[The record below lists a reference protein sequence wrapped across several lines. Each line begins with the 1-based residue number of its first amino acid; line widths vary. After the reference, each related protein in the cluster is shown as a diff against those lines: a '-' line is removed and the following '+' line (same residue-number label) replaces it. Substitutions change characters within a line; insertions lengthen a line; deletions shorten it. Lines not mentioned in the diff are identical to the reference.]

1 MAEFP
6 SNQDIQN
13 GMKVL
18 VELKKN
24 RGTGTLTEG
33 IVLRKLSNVTHDD
46 NGIVVVLEK
55 DQQGIEQ
62 QGRVHKILDL
72 NFIDKNNPDT
82 HISLHPGENLTN
94 RIKVMNLFSRAKD
107 FIWILNGYFLKQHFE
122 ILHEVLESNKN
133 ISEVKILTIVP
144 RKKKDLERLKV
155 YANLF
160 KDEFGDDVSI
170 DFKVINDKTIG
181 SDIHDRFY
189 YTKNQAYTF
198 IELDTLLRNQR
209 ANIDLQPEEDFEKN
223 VEDDFMQYWRNSTSF
238 SLFDTDD
245 YVQLVNYFQ
254 RLEQNS
260 KK

>member
-1 MAEFP
+1 MNDFP
-6 SNQDIQN
+6 SNDEIKI

-18 VELKKN
+18 VELIKD
-24 RGTGTLTEG
+24 RGNGKLTEG
-33 IVLRKLSNVTHDD
+33 IVIEKTGFMNKDRHGCLA
-46 NGIVVVLEK
+46 IVKIKKNEK
-55 DQQGIEQ
+55 Y
-62 QGRVHKILDL
+62 QGRVYKILDP

-82 HISLHPGENLTN
+82 HISLHPGENLRN

-122 ILHEVLESNKN
+122 ILHEVLETNKN
-133 ISEVKILTIVP
+133 VSEVKILTIVP

-155 YANLF
+155 YADLF

-170 DFKVINDKTIG
+170 DFKVINDKNVG
-181 SDIHDRFY
+181 CDIHDRFY

-223 VEDDFMQYWRNSTSF
+223 VEDDFMQYWRSSTSYN
-238 SLFDTDD
+238 LFDTDD

-260 KK
+260 NK

>member
-1 MAEFP
+1 MPTFP
-6 SNQDIQN
+6 SNKDIQV
-13 GMKVL
+13 GMKV
-18 VELKKN
+18 VAELKKD

-33 IVLRKLSNVTHDD
+33 IVKKKLTNVEYDQ
-46 NGIVVVLEK
+46 NGIVVLLEK
-55 DQQGIEQ
+55 DQDKIEQ
-62 QGRVHKILDL
+62 QGRVHKILDP
-72 NFIDKNNPDT
+72 NFIDENNPDT
-82 HISLHPGENLTN
+82 HISLHPGEPLKN
-94 RIKVMNLFSRAKD
+94 RIKVLNLFSRAKD

-122 ILHEVLESNKN
+122 ILREVLETNKN
-133 ISEVKILTIVP
+133 VSEVKILTIVP

-155 YANLF
+155 YADLF

-170 DFKVINDKTIG
+170 DFKVINDKNVG
-181 SDIHDRFY
+181 YDIHDRFY

-223 VEDDFMQYWRNSTSF
+223 VEDDFMQYWRSSTSY

-254 RLEQNS
+254 RLEQNQ

>member
-6 SNQDIQN
+6 PNEDIQD

-18 VELKKN
+18 VELKKD
-24 RGTGTLTEG
+24 RGTGNLTEG
-33 IVLRKLSNVTHDD
+33 MVKKKLTNVAYDK

-55 DQQGIEQ
+55 DQKGIEQ
-62 QGRVHKILDL
+62 QGRVHKIVDPD
-72 NFIDKNNPDT
+72 FIDKNNPDT

-122 ILHEVLESNKN
+122 ILHEVLETNKN
-133 ISEVKILTIVP
+133 VSEVKILTIIP
-144 RKKKDLERLKV
+144 RQKKDLERLKV
-155 YANLF
+155 YADLF

-170 DFKVINDKTIG
+170 DFKVINDKNVG
-181 SDIHDRFY
+181 YDIHDRFY

-223 VEDDFMQYWRNSTSF
+223 VEDDFMQYWRSSTSY

>member
-1 MAEFP
+1 MNDFP
-6 SNQDIQN
+6 SNDEIKI

-18 VELKKN
+18 VELIKD
-24 RGTGTLTEG
+24 RGNGKLTEG
-33 IVLRKLSNVTHDD
+33 IVIEKTGFMNKDRHGCLA
-46 NGIVVVLEK
+46 IVNIKKNEK
-55 DQQGIEQ
+55 Y
-62 QGRVHKILDL
+62 QGRVYKILDP

-82 HISLHPGENLTN
+82 HISLHPGENLRN

-122 ILHEVLESNKN
+122 ILHEVLETNKN
-133 ISEVKILTIVP
+133 VSEVKILTIVP
-144 RKKKDLERLKV
+144 RQKKDLERLKV
-155 YANLF
+155 YADLF

-170 DFKVINDKTIG
+170 DFKVINDKNVG
-181 SDIHDRFY
+181 YDIHDRFY

-223 VEDDFMQYWRNSTSF
+223 VEDDFMQYWRSSTSY

-254 RLEQNS
+254 RLEQKS